1 MYAILKYVY
10 MGLSL
15 VLLGFEGVGV
25 LFYYLVKKLLEP
37 GKMLEVETDD
47 WGDVQSEC
55 TRDSSLRSECQ
66 SGGNRIRFNG
76 GKVTGGG

>member
-15 VLLGFEGVGV
+15 VLLGFVGVGV

-47 WGDVQSEC
+47 WGDVQSKC
-55 TRDSSLRSECQ
+55 TQDSSLRSE
-66 SGGNRIRFNG
+66 
-76 GKVTGGG
+76 